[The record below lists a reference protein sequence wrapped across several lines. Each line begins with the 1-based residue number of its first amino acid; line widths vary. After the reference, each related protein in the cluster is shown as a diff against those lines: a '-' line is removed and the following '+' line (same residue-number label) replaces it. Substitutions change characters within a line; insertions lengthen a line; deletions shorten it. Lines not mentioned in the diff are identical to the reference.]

1 MTDLEVRLVRCL
13 QTVFPALS
21 QEQARAASQDTVEG
35 WDSVAMLTLLT
46 VIEEEFEIAADYDR
60 AEELTSYSGLLGYLG
75 ETQGRAIYV
84 RPCGLRLWNCGEDS
98 ALHHGLIGR
107 VAVVYAVVG
116 NPPHGRRYIKRA
128 AAYAGLRN
136 GEKSEPG
143 GIAEFGHGIGD

>member
-75 ETQGRAIYV
+75 ETQGRAI
-84 RPCGLRLWNCGEDS
+84 
-98 ALHHGLIGR
+98 
-107 VAVVYAVVG
+107 
-116 NPPHGRRYIKRA
+116 
-128 AAYAGLRN
+128 
-136 GEKSEPG
+136 
-143 GIAEFGHGIGD
+143 